1 MISRE
6 VSGGGCCN
14 YNDVTLS
21 TLEPSSRFW
30 ATGYLMWSR
39 KARDPIVG
47 LVETSFTLFIL
58 VVERHVLGHLT
69 VLASPIW

>member
-1 MISRE
+1 
-6 VSGGGCCN
+6 
-14 YNDVTLS
+14 
-21 TLEPSSRFW
+21 
-30 ATGYLMWSR
+30 MWLR